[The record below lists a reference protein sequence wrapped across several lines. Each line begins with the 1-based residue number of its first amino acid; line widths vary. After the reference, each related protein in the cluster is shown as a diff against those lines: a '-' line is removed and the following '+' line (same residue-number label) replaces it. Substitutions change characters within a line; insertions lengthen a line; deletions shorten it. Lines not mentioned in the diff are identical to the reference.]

1 MSSTGAGAERSAPGG
16 ILRFA
21 PEGALLLT
29 TLFWAGTSII
39 LKDTF
44 TYIAPMAY
52 TFVRFPTMV
61 LMGIIILAIQVRRSG
76 VDWRVERADW
86 PRMALS
92 GLTGFTLYQ
101 ICYAEGLSR
110 TTAFAGAVLVGM
122 APLFTIMIV
131 AFMGERPSTLAWVG
145 VLVGLVGAI
154 VFIAGGRT
162 VAAGSMLGNLLS
174 VGAGLMFAIYQVV
187 NRPVSRKYPSTVTTA
202 WTLLLGTIPLTLWA
216 LPAALAEDWSAVP
229 SRVWISLI
237 YMVIF
242 PVYVAYI
249 LWNFGIRERGVAL
262 ASSFGLLTPVFS
274 GIGSVILLHEPLGAL
289 RLFGA
294 ALVLAG
300 LAIPRLKR
308 KS

>member
-1 MSSTGAGAERSAPGG
+1 MATMGAGADGSARGG
-16 ILRFA
+16 VLRFA

-61 LMGIIILAIQVRRSG
+61 LMGLIILAIQVRRSG
-76 VDWRVERADW
+76 IDWRVDRADR
-86 PRMALS
+86 PRMLLS
-92 GLTGFTLYQ
+92 GLTGFTVYQ
-101 ICYAEGLSR
+101 ICYAEGLAR
-110 TTAFAGAVLVGM
+110 TTAFAGAVLVGL

-131 AFMGERPSTLAWVG
+131 AFMGERPTTLAWAG

-154 VFIAGGRT
+154 VFIAGGRA
-162 VAAGSMLGNLLS
+162 VSAGSMFGNVLS

-187 NRPVSRKYPSTVTTA
+187 NRPVSRKYPATVTTA
-202 WTLLLGTIPLTLWA
+202 WTLTLGTIPLALWA

-229 SRVWISLI
+229 GRVWISLI

-249 LWNFGIRERGVAL
+249 LWNYGIRERGVAL

-274 GIGSVILLHEPLGAL
+274 GIGSVIILHEPLGAL
-289 RLFGA
+289 RLAGA
-294 ALVLAG
+294 ALVLLG

-308 KS
+308 EK